1 MLTSIIFN
9 IWNFRFFT
17 LIGSNINELSFWQI
31 NNGIPIESWFVD
43 KDDRELEKL
52 LPFLESLVDKDDVRP
67 FIREKYKLETYL
79 PPD

>member
-1 MLTSIIFN
+1 ML
-9 IWNFRFFT
+9 
-17 LIGSNINELSFWQI
+17 INHLWQI

>member
-1 MLTSIIFN
+1 MRRRRRRRSVLYSSQIQI
-9 IWNFRFFT
+9 
-17 LIGSNINELSFWQI
+17 LSHQI

-43 KDDRELEKL
+43 KEDRELQKL
-52 LPFLESLVDKDDVRP
+52 VPFLESLVDKDDVRP